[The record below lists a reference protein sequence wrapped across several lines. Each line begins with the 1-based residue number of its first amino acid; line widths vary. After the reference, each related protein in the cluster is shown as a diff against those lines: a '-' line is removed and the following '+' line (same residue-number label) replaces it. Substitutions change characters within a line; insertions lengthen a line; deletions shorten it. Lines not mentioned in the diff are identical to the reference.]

1 MGRRTTIMSNIVVDA
16 DSQES
21 QVEEPNVEISN
32 IEDSTITNDVEVAEA
47 SEVTDIEASTDN
59 VEVAEELSIPSKFAG
74 KSTEEIIDSYT
85 NLEKELGRKAQE
97 VGELRKLS
105 DSFLQAEVARTK
117 QNPQDNTPLETKD
130 NDDTDFFDDPNKAV
144 NRIIE
149 NHPKF
154 QEFQQFQAQQAQAG
168 AKARLEQTH
177 PDFTDVVQDKAFQ
190 EWVQDSPIRMQMFQA
205 ADSYNFDAANE
216 LLSNWKD
223 RSMISKTQEV
233 KQAAETNRKDALKA
247 ASTESRS
254 SSGSNAG
261 GKTYRRADLIRLKME
276 DPSRYEALEDDIYA
290 AYADGRVV

>member
-1 MGRRTTIMSNIVVDA
+1 MSNIVVDA
-16 DSQES
+16 DSEES
-21 QVEEPNVEISN
+21 SAVVEVSNVDENTIT
-32 IEDSTITNDVEVAEA
+32 DSTEDTISDITEEVVEVQAEA
-47 SEVTDIEASTDN
+47 EVESN
-59 VEVAEELSIPSKFAG
+59 VPSKFAN

-105 DSFLQAEVARTK
+105 DSFLQAEVSR
-117 QNPQDNTPLETKD
+117 QSNPQNNTPLETKD
-130 NDDTDFFDDPNKAV
+130 NAELDFFDDPNKAV
-144 NRIIE
+144 NDMIE
-149 NHPKF
+149 KHPRF

-168 AKARLEQTH
+168 AKAQLEQKH
-177 PDFTDVVQDKAFQ
+177 PDFTDVVQDKGFQ

-233 KQAAETNRKDALKA
+233 KQQAETNRKDALKA
-247 ASTESRS
+247 GSTESRS
-254 SSGSNAG
+254 SSASSAG

-276 DPSRYEALEDDIYA
+276 DPNRYESLEDDIFQ
-290 AYADGRVV
+290 AYQDGRVV

>member
-1 MGRRTTIMSNIVVDA
+1 MSNIVADF

-21 QVEEPNVEISN
+21 QAVEENVEISN
-32 IEDSTITNDVEVAEA
+32 IDDNTITDST
-47 SEVTDIEASTDN
+47 
-59 VEVAEELSIPSKFAG
+59 EELQSLQEVVEENSTTEVEEPSIPSKFAN

-105 DSFLQAEVARTK
+105 DSFLQAEVARK
-117 QNPQDNTPLETKD
+117 NNLQDNTPLETKD
-130 NDDTDFFDDPNKAV
+130 NDDVDFFDDPNKAV
-144 NRIIE
+144 NKMIE

-168 AKARLEQTH
+168 AKAQLEQTH

-276 DPSRYEALEDDIYA
+276 DPSRYESLEDDIFA

>member
-1 MGRRTTIMSNIVVDA
+1 MSNIVADF

-21 QVEEPNVEISN
+21 QAVEENVEISN
-32 IEDSTITNDVEVAEA
+32 IDDNTITDST
-47 SEVTDIEASTDN
+47 
-59 VEVAEELSIPSKFAG
+59 EELQSSQEVVEENSTTEVEEPSIPSKFAN

-105 DSFLQAEVARTK
+105 DSFLQAEVARK
-117 QNPQDNTPLETKD
+117 NNPQDNTPLETKD
-130 NDDTDFFDDPNKAV
+130 NDDVDFFDDPNKAV
-144 NRIIE
+144 NKMIE

-168 AKARLEQTH
+168 AKAQLEQTH

-261 GKTYRRADLIRLKME
+261 GKTYRRADLIRLKMK
-276 DPSRYEALEDDIYA
+276 DPSRYESLEDDIFA

>member
-1 MGRRTTIMSNIVVDA
+1 MTIMSNIVVDA
-16 DSQES
+16 DT
-21 QVEEPNVEISN
+21 QVPADVEISN
-32 IEDSTITNDVEVAEA
+32 VDESTITDTTTAEDIMDQVAEA
-47 SEVTDIEASTDN
+47 VDASEATESS
-59 VEVAEELSIPSKFAG
+59 EIPSKFAG

-97 VGELRKLS
+97 VGELRRLS

-130 NDDTDFFDDPNKAV
+130 NDLDFFDDPNKAV
-144 NRIIE
+144 NDMIE

-168 AKARLEQTH
+168 AEARLKQTH
-177 PDFTDVVQDKAFQ
+177 PDFTDVIKDTAFQ

-205 ADSYNFDAANE
+205 ADAYNFDAANE
-216 LLSNWKD
+216 LLTNWKD

-233 KQAAETNRKDALKA
+233 KEKAEVERKEALKA
-247 ASTESRS
+247 GTAESRT
-254 SSGSNAG
+254 SSGSSKG

-276 DPSRYEALEDDIYA
+276 NPSRYESLQDEIYN
-290 AYADGRVV
+290 AYAEGRVV

>member
-1 MGRRTTIMSNIVVDA
+1 MSNIVADF
-16 DSQES
+16 DSQEES
-21 QVEEPNVEISN
+21 AVEENVEISN
-32 IEDSTITNDVEVAEA
+32 VDENTITDSTEDTISDITEEVVGIQAEA
-47 SEVTDIEASTDN
+47 EVESS
-59 VEVAEELSIPSKFAG
+59 VPSKFAN

-105 DSFLQAEVARTK
+105 DSFLQAEVARTN
-117 QNPQDNTPLETKD
+117 NPQNNTPLETED
-130 NDDTDFFDDPNKAV
+130 NAEIDFFDNPNKAV
-144 NRIIE
+144 NDMIE
-149 NHPKF
+149 KHPRF

-168 AKARLEQTH
+168 AKAQLEQKH
-177 PDFTDVVQDKAFQ
+177 PDFTDVVQDKGFQ

-233 KQAAETNRKDALKA
+233 KQQAETNRKDALKA
-247 ASTESRS
+247 GSTESRS
-254 SSGSNAG
+254 SSASSAG

-276 DPSRYEALEDDIYA
+276 NPSRYESLEDDIFA

>member
-1 MGRRTTIMSNIVVDA
+1 MSNIVADF
-16 DSQES
+16 DSQEES
-21 QVEEPNVEISN
+21 AVEENVEISN
-32 IEDSTITNDVEVAEA
+32 VDENTITDSTEDTQAETEVVEP
-47 SEVTDIEASTDN
+47 
-59 VEVAEELSIPSKFAG
+59 SIPSKFAG
-74 KSTEEIIDSYT
+74 KSQQEIIDSYT

-105 DSFLQAEVARTK
+105 DSFLQAEVARTN
-117 QNPQDNTPLETKD
+117 NPQNNTPLETED
-130 NDDTDFFDDPNKAV
+130 NAEIDFFDNPNKAV
-144 NRIIE
+144 NDMIE
-149 NHPKF
+149 KHPRF

-168 AKARLEQTH
+168 AKAQLEQKH
-177 PDFTDVVQDKAFQ
+177 PDFTDVVQDKGFQ

-233 KQAAETNRKDALKA
+233 KQQAETNRKDALKA
-247 ASTESRS
+247 GSTESRS
-254 SSGSNAG
+254 SSASSAG

-276 DPSRYEALEDDIYA
+276 NPSRYESLEDDIFA

>member
-1 MGRRTTIMSNIVVDA
+1 MSNIVADF

-21 QVEEPNVEISN
+21 QAVEESNVEISN
-32 IEDSTITNDVEVAEA
+32 IEDSTITDDVEVVEA
-47 SEVTDIEASTDN
+47 SEATNIESSTDS
-59 VEVAEELSIPSKFAG
+59 VEVAEEQNIPSKFAG

-105 DSFLQAEVARTK
+105 DSFLQAEVARK
-117 QNPQDNTPLETKD
+117 NNPQDNTPLETKD
-130 NDDTDFFDDPNKAV
+130 NDDVDFFDDPNKAV
-144 NRIIE
+144 NRMIE
-149 NHPKF
+149 NHPRF

-168 AKARLEQTH
+168 AKAQLEQTH
-177 PDFTDVVQDKAFQ
+177 PDFTEVVQDKAFQ

-276 DPSRYEALEDDIYA
+276 DPSRYESLEDDIFA

>member
-1 MGRRTTIMSNIVVDA
+1 MSNIVADF

-21 QVEEPNVEISN
+21 QAVEENVEISN
-32 IEDSTITNDVEVAEA
+32 IDDNTITDST
-47 SEVTDIEASTDN
+47 
-59 VEVAEELSIPSKFAG
+59 EELQSSQEVVEENSTTEVEEPSIPSKFAN

-105 DSFLQAEVARTK
+105 DSFLQAEVARK
-117 QNPQDNTPLETKD
+117 NNPQDNTPLETKD
-130 NDDTDFFDDPNKAV
+130 NDDVDFFDDPNKAV
-144 NRIIE
+144 NKMIE

-168 AKARLEQTH
+168 AKAQLEQTH
-177 PDFTDVVQDKAFQ
+177 PDFTNVLQDKGFQ
-190 EWVQDSPIRMQMFQA
+190 EWVQGSPIRMQMFQA
-205 ADSYNFDAANE
+205 ADAYNFDAANE
-216 LLSNWKD
+216 LLTNWKD

-233 KQAAETNRKDALKA
+233 KQKAEVDRKEALKA
-247 ASTESRS
+247 GTTESRT
-254 SSGSNAG
+254 SSGSKGG

-276 DPSRYEALEDDIYA
+276 NPTRYESLQDEIYE

>member
-1 MGRRTTIMSNIVVDA
+1 MTIMSNIVVDA
-16 DSQES
+16 DT
-21 QVEEPNVEISN
+21 QVPADVEISN
-32 IEDSTITNDVEVAEA
+32 VDESTITDTTTAEDIMDQVAEA
-47 SEVTDIEASTDN
+47 VDASEATESS
-59 VEVAEELSIPSKFAG
+59 EIPSKFAG

-130 NDDTDFFDDPNKAV
+130 NDVDFFDDPNRAV
-144 NRIIE
+144 NNMIE

-168 AKARLEQTH
+168 AEARLKQTH
-177 PDFTDVVQDKAFQ
+177 PDFTDVIKDTAFQ

-205 ADSYNFDAANE
+205 ADAYNFDAANE
-216 LLSNWKD
+216 LLTNWKD

-233 KQAAETNRKDALKA
+233 KEKAEVERKEALKA
-247 ASTESRS
+247 GTAESRT
-254 SSGSNAG
+254 SSGSSKG

-276 DPSRYEALEDDIYA
+276 NPSRYESLQDEIYN
-290 AYADGRVV
+290 AYAEGRVV

>member
-1 MGRRTTIMSNIVVDA
+1 MSNIVADF

-21 QVEEPNVEISN
+21 QAVEENVEISN
-32 IEDSTITNDVEVAEA
+32 IDDNTITDST
-47 SEVTDIEASTDN
+47 
-59 VEVAEELSIPSKFAG
+59 EELQSSQEVVEENSTTEVEEPSIPSKFAN

-105 DSFLQAEVARTK
+105 DSFLQAEVARK
-117 QNPQDNTPLETKD
+117 NNLQDNTPLETKD
-130 NDDTDFFDDPNKAV
+130 NDDVDFFDDPNKAV
-144 NRIIE
+144 NKMIE
-149 NHPKF
+149 NHPRF

-168 AKARLEQTH
+168 AKAQLEQTH

-276 DPSRYEALEDDIYA
+276 DPSRYESLEDDIFA

>member
-1 MGRRTTIMSNIVVDA
+1 MSNIVVDA
-16 DSQES
+16 DSEES
-21 QVEEPNVEISN
+21 SAVEE
-32 IEDSTITNDVEVAEA
+32 
-47 SEVTDIEASTDN
+47 N
-59 VEVAEELSIPSKFAG
+59 VEVSNVDENTITDSTEDTISDITEEVVEVQAEAEVESSVPSKFAN

-105 DSFLQAEVARTK
+105 DSFLQAEVSR
-117 QNPQDNTPLETKD
+117 QSNPQNNTPLETKD
-130 NDDTDFFDDPNKAV
+130 NEELDFFDDPNKAV
-144 NRIIE
+144 NDMIE
-149 NHPKF
+149 KHPRF

-168 AKARLEQTH
+168 AKAQLEQKH
-177 PDFTDVVQDKAFQ
+177 PDFTDVVQDKGFQ

-233 KQAAETNRKDALKA
+233 KQQAETNRKDALKA
-247 ASTESRS
+247 GSTESRS
-254 SSGSNAG
+254 SSASSAG

-276 DPSRYEALEDDIYA
+276 NPTRYESLEDDIFQ
-290 AYADGRVV
+290 AYQDGRVV

>member
-1 MGRRTTIMSNIVVDA
+1 MSNIVVDA
-16 DSQES
+16 DSLES
-21 QVEEPNVEISN
+21 SAEVEENVEISN
-32 IEDSTITNDVEVAEA
+32 IDESTITDSVEDIQSEA
-47 SEVTDIEASTDN
+47 VDN
-59 VEVAEELSIPSKFAG
+59 VEAEAKTPTEAPEIPSKFAG
-74 KSTEEIIDSYT
+74 KSTEDIIDSYT

-105 DSFLQAEVARTK
+105 DSFLQAEVAR
-117 QNPQDNTPLETKD
+117 QHNPQDNTPLETQD
-130 NDDTDFFDDPNKAV
+130 NDNSDEFFNDPNKAV
-144 NRIIE
+144 NQIIE

-154 QEFQQFQAQQAQAG
+154 QQFQQFQAEQAQAG
-168 AKARLEQTH
+168 AKAQLEQTH
-177 PDFTDVVQDKAFQ
+177 PDFSDVIQDKGFQ
-190 EWVQDSPIRMQMFQA
+190 EWVQGSPIRMQMFQA
-205 ADSYNFDAANE
+205 ADAYNFDAANE
-216 LLSNWKD
+216 LLTNWKD

-276 DPSRYEALEDDIYA
+276 DPSRYESLEDDIFA

>member
-1 MGRRTTIMSNIVVDA
+1 MSNIVADF

-21 QVEEPNVEISN
+21 QAVEENVEISN
-32 IEDSTITNDVEVAEA
+32 IDDNTITDST
-47 SEVTDIEASTDN
+47 
-59 VEVAEELSIPSKFAG
+59 EELQSSQEVVEENSTTEVEEPSIPSKFAN

-105 DSFLQAEVARTK
+105 DSFLQAEVARK
-117 QNPQDNTPLETKD
+117 NNPQDNTPLETKD
-130 NDDTDFFDDPNKAV
+130 NDDVDFFDDPNKAV
-144 NRIIE
+144 NKMIE

-168 AKARLEQTH
+168 AKAQLEQTH
-177 PDFTDVVQDKAFQ
+177 PDFTDVVQDRAFQ

-216 LLSNWKD
+216 LLSTWKD

>member
-1 MGRRTTIMSNIVVDA
+1 MSNIVVDA
-16 DSQES
+16 DS
-21 QVEEPNVEISN
+21 
-32 IEDSTITNDVEVAEA
+32 
-47 SEVTDIEASTDN
+47 
-59 VEVAEELSIPSKFAG
+59 EELSAVEEVSNVDENTITDSTEDTISDITEETVEVQAEAEVEQNIPSKFAN

-105 DSFLQAEVARTK
+105 DSFLQAEVARTN
-117 QNPQDNTPLETKD
+117 NPQNNTPLETED
-130 NDDTDFFDDPNKAV
+130 NAEIDFFDDPTRSV
-144 NRIIE
+144 NEMIE
-149 NHPKF
+149 KHPRF

-168 AKARLEQTH
+168 AKAQLEQKH
-177 PDFTDVVQDKAFQ
+177 PDFTDVVQDKGFQ

-233 KQAAETNRKDALKA
+233 KQQAETNRKDALKA
-247 ASTESRS
+247 GSTESRS
-254 SSGSNAG
+254 SSASSAG

-276 DPSRYEALEDDIYA
+276 NPSRYESLEDDIFA

>member
-1 MGRRTTIMSNIVVDA
+1 MSNIVADF

-21 QVEEPNVEISN
+21 QAVEESNVEISN
-32 IEDSTITNDVEVAEA
+32 IDDNTITDST
-47 SEVTDIEASTDN
+47 
-59 VEVAEELSIPSKFAG
+59 EELQSSQEVVEENSTTEVEEPSIPSKFAN

-105 DSFLQAEVARTK
+105 DSFLQAEVARK
-117 QNPQDNTPLETKD
+117 NNPQDNTPLETKD
-130 NDDTDFFDDPNKAV
+130 NDDVDFFDDPNKAV
-144 NRIIE
+144 NRMIE

-168 AKARLEQTH
+168 AKAQLEQTH

-233 KQAAETNRKDALKA
+233 KQAAEVNRKEALKA
-247 ASTESRS
+247 GTTESRT
-254 SSGSNAG
+254 SSGSKGG

-276 DPSRYEALEDDIYA
+276 NPTRYESLQDEIYE

>member
-1 MGRRTTIMSNIVVDA
+1 MTIMSNIVVDA
-16 DSQES
+16 DT
-21 QVEEPNVEISN
+21 QVPADVEISN
-32 IEDSTITNDVEVAEA
+32 VDESTITDTTTTAEDIMDQVAEA
-47 SEVTDIEASTDN
+47 VDASEATES
-59 VEVAEELSIPSKFAG
+59 SGIPSKFAG

-130 NDDTDFFDDPNKAV
+130 NDVDFFDDPNKAV
-144 NRIIE
+144 NDMIE

-168 AKARLEQTH
+168 AEARLKQTH
-177 PDFTDVVQDKAFQ
+177 PDFTDVIKDTAFQ

-205 ADSYNFDAANE
+205 ADAYNFDAANE
-216 LLSNWKD
+216 LLTNWKD
-223 RSMISKTQEV
+223 RSMISKTKEV
-233 KQAAETNRKDALKA
+233 KEKAEVERKEALKA
-247 ASTESRS
+247 GTAESRT
-254 SSGSNAG
+254 SSGSSKG

-276 DPSRYEALEDDIYA
+276 NPSRYESLQDEIYN
-290 AYADGRVV
+290 AYAEGRVV

>member
-1 MGRRTTIMSNIVVDA
+1 MSNIVVDA
-16 DSQES
+16 DSEES
-21 QVEEPNVEISN
+21 SAEVEVSNVDENTIT
-32 IEDSTITNDVEVAEA
+32 DSTEDTISDITEEVVEVQAEA
-47 SEVTDIEASTDN
+47 EVESS
-59 VEVAEELSIPSKFAG
+59 VPSKFAN

-105 DSFLQAEVARTK
+105 DSFLQAEVSR
-117 QNPQDNTPLETKD
+117 QSNPQNNTPLETKD
-130 NDDTDFFDDPNKAV
+130 NEELDFFDDPNKAV
-144 NRIIE
+144 NDMIE
-149 NHPKF
+149 KHPRF

-168 AKARLEQTH
+168 AKAQLEQKH
-177 PDFTDVVQDKAFQ
+177 PDFTDVVQDKGFQ

-233 KQAAETNRKDALKA
+233 KQQAETNRKDALKA
-247 ASTESRS
+247 GSTESRS
-254 SSGSNAG
+254 SSASSAG

-276 DPSRYEALEDDIYA
+276 DPNRYESLEDDIFQ
-290 AYADGRVV
+290 AYQDGRVV

>member
-1 MGRRTTIMSNIVVDA
+1 MSNIVVDA
-16 DSQES
+16 DSEES
-21 QVEEPNVEISN
+21 SAVVEVSNVDENTIT
-32 IEDSTITNDVEVAEA
+32 DSTEDTISDITEEVVEVQAEA
-47 SEVTDIEASTDN
+47 EVEQSS
-59 VEVAEELSIPSKFAG
+59 VPSKFAN

-105 DSFLQAEVARTK
+105 DSFLQAEVSR
-117 QNPQDNTPLETKD
+117 QSNPQNNTPLETED
-130 NDDTDFFDDPNKAV
+130 NAEVDFFDNPNKAV
-144 NRIIE
+144 NDMIE
-149 NHPKF
+149 KHPRF

-168 AKARLEQTH
+168 AKAQLEQKH
-177 PDFTDVVQDKAFQ
+177 PDFTDVVQDKGFQ

-233 KQAAETNRKDALKA
+233 KQQAETNRKDALKA
-247 ASTESRS
+247 GSTESRS
-254 SSGSNAG
+254 SSASSAG

-276 DPSRYEALEDDIYA
+276 DPNRYESLEDDIFQ
-290 AYADGRVV
+290 AYQDGRVV

>member
-1 MGRRTTIMSNIVVDA
+1 MSNIVVDA
-16 DSQES
+16 DSEES
-21 QVEEPNVEISN
+21 SAEVEVSNVDENTIT
-32 IEDSTITNDVEVAEA
+32 DSTEDTISDITEEVLVEDTQAET
-47 SEVTDIEASTDN
+47 EV
-59 VEVAEELSIPSKFAG
+59 VEPSIPSKFAG
-74 KSTEEIIDSYT
+74 KSQQEIIDSYT

-105 DSFLQAEVARTK
+105 DSFLQAEVSR
-117 QNPQDNTPLETKD
+117 QSNPQNNTPLETED
-130 NDDTDFFDDPNKAV
+130 NAEVDFFDDPNKAV
-144 NRIIE
+144 NDMIE
-149 NHPKF
+149 KHPRF

-168 AKARLEQTH
+168 AKAQLEQKH
-177 PDFTDVVQDKAFQ
+177 PDFTDVVQDKGFQ

-233 KQAAETNRKDALKA
+233 KQQAETNRKDALKA
-247 ASTESRS
+247 GSTESRS
-254 SSGSNAG
+254 SSASSAG

-276 DPSRYEALEDDIYA
+276 NPSRYEALEDDIFA

>member
-1 MGRRTTIMSNIVVDA
+1 MSNIVVDA
-16 DSQES
+16 DSEES
-21 QVEEPNVEISN
+21 SAVEE
-32 IEDSTITNDVEVAEA
+32 
-47 SEVTDIEASTDN
+47 N
-59 VEVAEELSIPSKFAG
+59 VEVSNVDENTITDSTEDTISDITEEAVEIQAEAEVESSVPSKFAN

-105 DSFLQAEVARTK
+105 DSFLQAEVSR
-117 QNPQDNTPLETKD
+117 QSNPQNNTPLETED
-130 NDDTDFFDDPNKAV
+130 NAEVDFFDDPTRSV
-144 NRIIE
+144 NDMIE
-149 NHPKF
+149 KHPRF

-168 AKARLEQTH
+168 AKAQLEQKH
-177 PDFTDVVQDKAFQ
+177 PDFTDVVQDKGFQ

-233 KQAAETNRKDALKA
+233 KQQAETNRKDALKA
-247 ASTESRS
+247 GSTESRS
-254 SSGSNAG
+254 SSASSAG

-276 DPSRYEALEDDIYA
+276 DPTRYESLEDDIFQ
-290 AYADGRVV
+290 AYQDGRVV

>member
-1 MGRRTTIMSNIVVDA
+1 MSNIVADF

-21 QVEEPNVEISN
+21 QAVEENVEISN
-32 IEDSTITNDVEVAEA
+32 IDDNTITDST
-47 SEVTDIEASTDN
+47 
-59 VEVAEELSIPSKFAG
+59 EELQSSQEVVEENSTTEVEEPSIPSKFAN

-105 DSFLQAEVARTK
+105 DSFLQAEVARK
-117 QNPQDNTPLETKD
+117 NNPQDNTPLETKD
-130 NDDTDFFDDPNKAV
+130 NDDVDFFDDPNKAV
-144 NRIIE
+144 NKMIE

-168 AKARLEQTH
+168 AKAQLEQTH

-216 LLSNWKD
+216 LLSTWKD

-276 DPSRYEALEDDIYA
+276 DPSRYESLEDDIFA

>member
-1 MGRRTTIMSNIVVDA
+1 MSNIVADF

-21 QVEEPNVEISN
+21 QAVEENVEISN
-32 IEDSTITNDVEVAEA
+32 VDENTITDSTEDTISDITEEVLVEDTQAET
-47 SEVTDIEASTDN
+47 EV
-59 VEVAEELSIPSKFAG
+59 VEPSIPSKFAG
-74 KSTEEIIDSYT
+74 KSQQEIIDSYT

-105 DSFLQAEVARTK
+105 DSFLQAEVARTN
-117 QNPQDNTPLETKD
+117 NPQNNTPLETED
-130 NDDTDFFDDPNKAV
+130 NAEVDFFDDPTRSV
-144 NRIIE
+144 NEMIE
-149 NHPKF
+149 KHPRF

-168 AKARLEQTH
+168 AKAQLEQKH
-177 PDFTDVVQDKAFQ
+177 PDFTDVVQDKGFQ

-233 KQAAETNRKDALKA
+233 KQQAETNRKDALKA
-247 ASTESRS
+247 GSTESRS
-254 SSGSNAG
+254 SSASSAG

-276 DPSRYEALEDDIYA
+276 NPSRYEALEDDIFA

>member
-1 MGRRTTIMSNIVVDA
+1 MSNIVADF

-21 QVEEPNVEISN
+21 QAVEESNVEISN
-32 IEDSTITNDVEVAEA
+32 IEDSTITDDVEVVEA
-47 SEVTDIEASTDN
+47 SEATNIESSTDN
-59 VEVAEELSIPSKFAG
+59 VEVAEEQNIPSKFAG

-105 DSFLQAEVARTK
+105 DSFLQAEVARK
-117 QNPQDNTPLETKD
+117 NNPQDNTPLETKD
-130 NDDTDFFDDPNKAV
+130 NDDVDFFDDPNKAV
-144 NRIIE
+144 NRMIE
-149 NHPKF
+149 NHPRF

-168 AKARLEQTH
+168 AKAQLEQTH
-177 PDFTDVVQDKAFQ
+177 PDFTEVVQDKAFQ

-276 DPSRYEALEDDIYA
+276 DPSRYESLEDDIFA

>member
-1 MGRRTTIMSNIVVDA
+1 MSNIVADF

-21 QVEEPNVEISN
+21 QAVEENVEISN
-32 IEDSTITNDVEVAEA
+32 VDENTITDSTEDTISDITEEALVEDTQAET
-47 SEVTDIEASTDN
+47 EV
-59 VEVAEELSIPSKFAG
+59 VEPSIPSKFAG
-74 KSTEEIIDSYT
+74 KSQQEIIDSYT

-105 DSFLQAEVARTK
+105 DSFLQAEVARK
-117 QNPQDNTPLETKD
+117 NNPQDNTPLETKD
-130 NDDTDFFDDPNKAV
+130 NDDVDFFDDPNKAV
-144 NRIIE
+144 NKMIE
-149 NHPKF
+149 NHPRF

-168 AKARLEQTH
+168 AKAQLEQTH

-276 DPSRYEALEDDIYA
+276 DPSRYESLEDDIFA